1 MRCCSFFILQHKPQ
15 TSDTLL
21 AQPIASRYHTHST
34 HIKATSLGRHLN
46 THSHYL
52 FALTFFA
59 LFPSFQ

>member
-1 MRCCSFFILQHKPQ
+1 MWYCSFFILQHKPQ

-21 AQPIASRYHTHST
+21 AQPIASHYHTALDSL
-34 HIKATSLGRHLN
+34 KATSLGRHLN

>member
-21 AQPIASRYHTHST
+21 AQPIASHYHTHS
-34 HIKATSLGRHLN
+34 TSLGRHLFN

>member
-1 MRCCSFFILQHKPQ
+1 MWCCSFFILQHKPQ
-15 TSDTLL
+15 TSDPARATDRIPLSHAL
-21 AQPIASRYHTHST
+21 DSL
-34 HIKATSLGRHLN
+34 KATSLGRHLN